1 MALERFGFI
10 VTGDDFEQCQG
21 TEKFMMKV
29 VGVSHPE
36 KGIAVARKMVEDGI
50 QLIELCGG
58 FSPVWAG
65 KIIESIGYA
74 VPVGVVAYGPESI
87 DAMYKLFAPQ
97 A

>member
-1 MALERFGFI
+1 MALNKFGFI
-10 VTGDDFEQCQG
+10 VTGDSFEQYQG
-21 TEKFMMKV
+21 TIHFKMKV

-36 KGIAVARKMVEDGI
+36 QGIAEAKKMIGEGI

-65 KIIESIGYA
+65 KIIEAINYA

-87 DAMYKLFAPQ
+87 ESMYKLFSE
-97 A
+97 